1 VIIQDD
7 QSSKPFQVQYGDQK
21 WWYVAEA
28 LSRESTE
35 TIKSAA
41 RPPVNRFACVILC
54 RSQGEGFSGLAPC
67 PIFAKLLVAHAAEHA
82 QSAAELQSAGHK

>member
-1 VIIQDD
+1 MIIQDD

-28 LSRESTE
+28 LSRESNE

-54 RSQGEGFSGLAPC
+54 RSQGEGFSGAVQAP
-67 PIFAKLLVAHAAEHA
+67 P
-82 QSAAELQSAGHK
+82 AAELQ